1 MRTAMPS
8 RKRVPTPCASTADA
22 ASRVRQAAL
31 RREARFQAGVPG
43 RPGQAQV
50 RGQRPQRGAVRRHHQ
65 LQDPPEGCVH
75 HSSRKRRRTG
85 VGVAAFVASRVS
97 LAELR
102 YANSL
107 RPASS
112 SAFSS
117 ASAASRLASFANTYS
132 LIFGSVPLGR
142 TMTLL
147 PPSTSNSTT
156 LAEGRP
162 FTPPW

>member
-31 RREARFQAGVPG
+31 RREARSRRESPDGLVKRRFEASGPNAA
-43 RPGQAQV
+43 RFADITNFKT
-50 RGQRPQRGAVRRHHQ
+50 RQRGACTTAA
-65 LQDPPEGCVH
+65 EKGGG
-75 HSSRKRRRTG
+75 TG

>member
-75 HSSRKRRRTG
+75 HSSRKRRRHRG
-85 VGVAAFVASRVS
+85 WCRRLCCGRVF
-97 LAELR
+97 ACGAR
-102 YANSL
+102 Y
-107 RPASS
+107 ASS
-112 SAFSS
+112 SRPAASSWSSS
-117 ASAASRLASFANTYS
+117 APAASRLASFANTYS

-142 TMTLL
+142 TITLL

-156 LAEGRP
+156 LAAGRP
-162 FTPPW
+162 FTPCW